1 MIAAATLALA
11 ASGCAADVIALPDG
25 VSVDLYPTRLDI
37 AERTI
42 EISVANTS
50 GADLRIL
57 GATLT
62 SDQFAAPA
70 TWEARERGTLVRA
83 GSTVDL
89 PVAIPTAECEPADPV
104 HRVTVEFE
112 TVGGDRAVAEVE
124 VVERFDQLVRLRAQD
139 CLAAS
144 VADVA
149 TFTLAQEPTVQEH
162 GGTRMIA
169 LPLTVAPTGSDG
181 SVLVRSIASTVLLA
195 FADPETGAAT
205 DGVVLDR
212 TVVGSDP
219 SSTITLLLLPARCDP
234 HVVTEDKVGTV
245 FAIAVSSPDGAT
257 GTMLVR
263 ADDAVK
269 AAIYDAVAEL
279 CGFPAS

>member
-1 MIAAATLALA
+1 MVLALA
-11 ASGCAADVIALPDG
+11 ASGCAAGAVALPDG
-25 VSVDLYPTRLDI
+25 VSVDLYQTRLDV

-50 GADLRIL
+50 SADLRVL
-57 GATLT
+57 EATLT
-62 SDQFAAPA
+62 SDQFAAAA
-70 TWEARERGTLVRA
+70 TWDARERGTLVRA

-89 PVAIPTAECEPADPV
+89 PVTVPTAACGSGDPV
-104 HRVTVEFE
+104 HRVTLEFE
-112 TVGGDRAVAEVE
+112 TADGDRAVTEVE
-124 VVERFDQLVRLRAQD
+124 VVERFDQLVQLRAQD

-144 VADVA
+144 VAAVA

-181 SVLVRSIASTVLLA
+181 SVLVRSMSSTVLLS
-195 FADPETGAAT
+195 FADRETGAAT

-212 TVVGSDP
+212 TVVGSAP

-245 FAIAVSSPDGAT
+245 FAIAVSAPDGGS

-269 AAIYDAVAEL
+269 AAIYDAIAEL
-279 CGFPAS
+279 CGFPAP